1 MRFGVYSKENNNVN
15 GNNTDIELGR
25 FRQIINNK
33 INEKKNQIFPLHS
46 MAYNNNVQ
54 YEINCLEW
62 VLGKTNQRQ
71 RIQMQISQVEDI
83 IQKEINYLNGK
94 MTTKS
99 INIEKRDMF
108 VIYSE
113 TLNWVLYV
121 IQSIREKGLHWQSN
135 M

>member
-54 YEINCLEW
+54 HEINCLSW
-62 VLGKTNQRQ
+62 VLGITNQ
-71 RIQMQISQVEDI
+71 RIQMQISEVEDI
-83 IQKEINYLNGK
+83 VQNEVNKLDTTLRTKSLSIQKRDKFIMYFEILQW
-94 MTTKS
+94 
-99 INIEKRDMF
+99 IR
-108 VIYSE
+108 
-113 TLNWVLYV
+113 YV
-121 IQSIREKGLHWQSN
+121 IQSIKEKGVHWQVN
-135 M
+135 I